1 MLKYKGVGVYLVML
15 IGTYY
20 HQLDQKNR
28 FRIPAKLKEKLGA
41 ELVLTIGS
49 GGALE
54 LFSSEELD
62 RSVLSKMDNISLFDE
77 TAQKSLRILLSSAHE
92 LEEDNQGRFLLP
104 QSLKSYA
111 GILKNIVIIGV
122 GTRLEIWAEEKWKE
136 YTENLDTQNEL
147 KELKNY
153 GV

>member
-1 MLKYKGVGVYLVML
+1 ML

-28 FRIPAKLKEKLGA
+28 FRIPAKFKDKLGSN
-41 ELVLTIGS
+41 LVLTIGA

-54 LFSSEELD
+54 LFSSEELHN
-62 RSVLSKMDNISLFDE
+62 SVLSKMNNISLFDE
-77 TAQKSLRILLSSAHE
+77 IAQRSLRILLSSAHE
-92 LEEDNQGRFLLP
+92 LEFDNQGRCLLP
-104 QSLKSYA
+104 QSLKAYA
-111 GILKNIVIIGV
+111 NILKNIVIIGV
-122 GTRLEIWAEEKWKE
+122 GNRLEIWAEEKWKK
-136 YTENLDTQNEL
+136 YTAELDTEKEL

>member
-1 MLKYKGVGVYLVML
+1 MML

-28 FRIPAKLKEKLGA
+28 FRIPAKLKEKLGS

-122 GTRLEIWAEEKWKE
+122 GSRLEIWAEEKWKE

>member
-1 MLKYKGVGVYLVML
+1 ML
-15 IGTYY
+15 IGTFR

-28 FRIPAKLKEKLGA
+28 FRIPAKLKEELGS
-41 ELVLTIGS
+41 ELVLTLGT

-54 LFSSEELD
+54 LFSAEAL
-62 RSVLSKMDNISLFDE
+62 RVSVLSKMENISLFDE
-77 TAQKSLRILLSSAHE
+77 QAQKSLRVLLSSAHE

-104 QSLKSYA
+104 QNLKTKAS
-111 GILKNIVIIGV
+111 ISKNIVIIGV
-122 GTRLEIWAEEKWKE
+122 GNRLEIWAEEKWND
-136 YTENLDTQNEL
+136 YTDGLNSEQEL

>member
-1 MLKYKGVGVYLVML
+1 ML

-28 FRIPAKLKEKLGA
+28 FRIPAKLKEKLGNN
-41 ELVLTIGS
+41 LILTVGV

-54 LFSSEELD
+54 LFSSDELQTNI
-62 RSVLSKMDNISLFDE
+62 LSKMNDVSLFDE
-77 TAQKSLRILLSSAHE
+77 VAQKSLRILLSSAHE
-92 LEEDNQGRFLLP
+92 LEFDNQGRCLLP

-111 GILKNIVIIGV
+111 NILKNIVIIGV
-122 GTRLEIWAEEKWKE
+122 GNRLEIWAEEKWKE
-136 YTENLDTQNEL
+136 YTAELDTEKEL

>member
-1 MLKYKGVGVYLVML
+1 ML
-15 IGTYY
+15 IGTFY

-28 FRIPAKLKEKLGA
+28 FRIPAKLKDELGA
-41 ELVLTIGS
+41 ELVLTLGT

-54 LFSSEELD
+54 LFSANELKT
-62 RSVLSKMDNISLFDE
+62 SVLSKMENISLFDE
-77 TAQKSLRILLSSAHE
+77 QAQKSLRVLLSSAHE

-104 QSLKSYA
+104 QNLKSRA
-111 GILKNIVIIGV
+111 NILKNIVIIGV
-122 GTRLEIWAEEKWKE
+122 GNRLEIWAEEKWKD
-136 YTENLDTQNEL
+136 YTDGIQPEQEL

>member
-1 MLKYKGVGVYLVML
+1 ML

-28 FRIPAKLKEKLGA
+28 FRIPSKLKEGIGND
-41 ELVLTIGS
+41 LVLTIGS

-54 LFSSEELD
+54 LFSSQELD
-62 RSVLSKMDNISLFDE
+62 ELVLSKMNGISLFDE
-77 TAQKSLRILLSSAHE
+77 TAQKSLRILLSSAHS
-92 LEEDNQGRFLLP
+92 LEVDNQGRYLLP

-111 GILKNIVIIGV
+111 GIEKDIVIIGV
-122 GTRLEIWAEEKWKE
+122 GNRVEIWAKE
-136 YTENLDTQNEL
+136 VWDKYTSNLDTS
-147 KELKNY
+147 KELEALKGY